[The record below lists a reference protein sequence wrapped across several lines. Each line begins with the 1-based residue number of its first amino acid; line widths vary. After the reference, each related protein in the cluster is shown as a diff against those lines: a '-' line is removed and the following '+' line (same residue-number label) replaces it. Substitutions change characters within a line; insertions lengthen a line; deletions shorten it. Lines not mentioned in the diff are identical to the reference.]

1 LIYLLMY
8 LKLAINKVYQTPIF
22 HAFSMSQN
30 NAATIADIARHA
42 GVGTATVDRVLNKR
56 PGVNA
61 QTTQKVMD
69 AIRAL
74 GEPTVLRG
82 RPRQKDRFRFA
93 YVLPEADTPFF
104 NKMERLIAQA
114 AGDFRHQHIT
124 EVTHR
129 LNTDDPARF
138 AVDLLHIG
146 DYDGIALVAPDL
158 PAIKLAINEL
168 VRAGAHV
175 VTLFSDV
182 AGSMREAFIGADNR
196 AAGRTAG
203 LLLARM
209 AVAPGHDT
217 LLLLSQ
223 ATRMSGEIERR
234 IGFVQVL
241 EERFPHLKVA
251 RQIDL
256 PTDEEGIT
264 NVLHKVFAQDV
275 DITRLAGVY
284 SVGVGTGGVVQALA
298 TQCLAV
304 APGLVAHDFTEQHQ
318 SLLLDGS
325 LSYVLH
331 QDVHYCVLAAARV
344 LLGLCEN
351 VRGAL
356 NVVQP
361 RVEILTAENLH

>member
-1 LIYLLMY
+1 M
-8 LKLAINKVYQTPIF
+8 INNI
-22 HAFSMSQN
+22 S
-30 NAATIADIARHA
+30 TISDIARHA

-61 QTTQKVMD
+61 ETTQKVMD
-69 AIRAL
+69 AIKAL
-74 GEPTVLRG
+74 GEPIVLRG
-82 RPRQKDRFRFA
+82 RPRQKDGFRFA
-93 YVLPEADTPFF
+93 YVLPEADSPFF
-104 NKMERLIAQA
+104 NRMERLIAKA

-129 LNTDDPARF
+129 LNADDPARF
-138 AVDLLHIG
+138 AADLSGIG
-146 DYDGIALVAPDL
+146 DCDGIALVAPDL
-158 PAIKLAINEL
+158 PAVKLAINEL
-168 VRAGAHV
+168 VRSGIHV

-209 AVAPGHDT
+209 AVAPERDM

-223 ATRMSGEIERR
+223 PTRMSGEIERR
-234 IGFVQVL
+234 IGFVQVI
-241 EERFPHLKVA
+241 EERFPHLKVL
-251 RQIDL
+251 RQFDL
-256 PTDEEGIT
+256 PTDEVDIASA
-264 NVLHKVFAQDV
+264 LCKVFAE
-275 DITRLAGVY
+275 DIDATRLAGVY
-284 SVGVGTGGVVQALA
+284 SVGVGTGGVAQALA
-298 TQCLAV
+298 TRGLKS

-318 SLLLDGS
+318 SLLLDDS
-325 LSYVLH
+325 LTYVLH
-331 QDVHYCVLAAARV
+331 QDVHYCVLTAARV
-344 LLGLCEN
+344 LRGLCEN